1 MKFFKNYCIPCT
13 LLIIGVIILLNVLL
27 SGNAWQRTETS
38 TTVLDLAIA
47 DGQAYVLYDGIVYRY
62 NQEGAWEALEY
73 NEMMKQIFS
82 GDHFCALGESGKLYY
97 EMEQSL
103 SDLLK
108 KGNVPLGSA
117 AIMSRTEEAL
127 AINEEQKFVLINH
140 NVGDRDFRAMLS
152 DASLIFHNGELYEKY
167 KLDEKTTMLSGSY
180 ILSPSG
186 NVYMLHLNVDTVP
199 YTPELKKVYEEGDI
213 VLIDAIDAGGD
224 HGIGLT
230 AKGKTVILSSGF
242 WYDGPDWN
250 QLVKVVQGDCFV
262 AGLTKDGMVLF
273 KHYDVDK
280 TAEIQAEISNWTDI
294 VAIEDYYQSLYGI
307 DKSGNIVSVEW

>member
-1 MKFFKNYCIPCT
+1 MRNSKKYHTPYVMI
-13 LLIIGVIILLNVLL
+13 LLIGVIILISIWL
-27 SGNAWQRTETS
+27 SDYDWKRNDTS
-38 TTVLDLAIA
+38 TTILDLAIA
-47 DGQAYVLYDGIVYRY
+47 DGQAYVLFDGIVYR

-73 NEMMKQIFS
+73 NEKMKQIFS
-82 GDHFCALGESGKLYY
+82 GDHFCALGKSGKVYY

-140 NVGDRDFRAMLS
+140 NVGDWDFRAILS
-152 DASLIFHNGELYEKY
+152 DTSLIFHNGELYKKY
-167 KLDEKTTMLSGSY
+167 RLDEKTTMLSGSY
-180 ILSPSG
+180 ILSASG
-186 NVYMLHLNVDTVP
+186 NVYRLHLNEDSAP
-199 YTPELKKVYEEGDI
+199 YTPELKKVYEEGN
-213 VLIDAIDAGGD
+213 VVFIDAIDASGD

-230 AKGKTVILSSGF
+230 AEGKTVILSNGI
-242 WYDGPDWN
+242 WYEGPDWK
-250 QLVKVVQGDCFV
+250 QLVKVVQGDRFV
-262 AGLTKDGMVLF
+262 AGLTEEGKVLF

-307 DKSGNIVSVEW
+307 DNNGNIVSAEW